1 MIVPDRHRAVAGVSI
16 AGLAAALYL
25 AMPGEAAAPRSQIA
39 CPAPDGGLEAAKQAA
54 LLRASAPPSLDPSQH
69 VLVRHLSRRFQVARE
84 AVDTIV
90 AEAYRAGDEVG
101 LDPLLLLA
109 VISVESSFNPV
120 AESVMGAKGLMQIIP
135 RFHLAKLE
143 AHGGEEAVLD
153 PASNIRVGARIL
165 QEYVYRMGTLEG
177 GLQFYNGARRD
188 PTAQY
193 AGRVMAERARL
204 EQTVRQALR
213 GQPLRAVEEA
223 RGRNA

>member
-1 MIVPDRHRAVAGVSI
+1 MTAEQQRVLVRASI
-16 AGLAAALYL
+16 AGLAAL
-25 AMPGEAAAPRSQIA
+25 ACLSGSGEAQAPEPIACVVLPAEEAEAAPA
-39 CPAPDGGLEAAKQAA
+39 APAAVP
-54 LLRASAPPSLDPSQH
+54 LDQRQRI
-69 VLVRHLSRRFQVARE
+69 LVEHLARRYRVARE
-84 AVDTIV
+84 AVRTIV
-90 AEAYRAGDEVG
+90 AEAHRAGERVG

-153 PASNIRVGARIL
+153 PVSNIQVGAKIL
-165 QEYVYRMGTLEG
+165 QEYVRRMGTLQG
-177 GLQFYNGARRD
+177 GLQFYNGARSD

-204 EQTVRQALR
+204 ERALRQAL
-213 GQPLRAVEEA
+213 GEQPLRTEGDFSRPERIHPA
-223 RGRNA
+223 